1 MRLQNTNTVLADIL
15 RDELERRGWSLRD
28 LSRATQEAA
37 ERLSELGICT
47 TKGVKGEAREDRG
60 LSPAM
65 LSILMTKE
73 VDPNLH
79 SLRLLS
85 IALNV
90 PMRRFLLALGFDP
103 DAGPAALVDRRS
115 RIASILEAAV
125 SLDLVEQV
133 MSLPHEDQRA
143 VSAFIQFLG
152 HKKEERD

>member
-1 MRLQNTNTVLADIL
+1 MRLQNINNTLAEIL
-15 RDELERRGWSLRD
+15 RDELERRGWSLRE

-37 ERLSELGICT
+37 ERLSELGIST
-47 TKGVKGEAREDRG
+47 TKGVKGESREDRG

-85 IALNV
+85 MALNV
-90 PMRRFLLALGFDP
+90 PLRRLLKALGFDP
-103 DAGPAALVDRRS
+103 DAGPAALADRKA
-115 RIASILEAAV
+115 RIASILEAVV

-133 MSLPHEDQRA
+133 MRLPHEDQRA

-152 HKKEERD
+152 HKKEEQG